1 MSSCNFLDFRRRRY
15 QNVKAPIIRAQ
26 RARAAMMMPAVAP
39 ALSLRVGG
47 GVCGTLVMLPGPVEF
62 VLLMEGM
69 AIIC

>member
-1 MSSCNFLDFRRRRY
+1 
-15 QNVKAPIIRAQ
+15 
-26 RARAAMMMPAVAP
+26 MMMPAVAP